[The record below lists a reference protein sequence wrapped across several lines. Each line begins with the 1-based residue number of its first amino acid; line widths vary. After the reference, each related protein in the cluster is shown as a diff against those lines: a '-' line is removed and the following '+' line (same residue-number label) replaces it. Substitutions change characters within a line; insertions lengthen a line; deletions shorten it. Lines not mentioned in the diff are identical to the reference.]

1 MAIQPSPES
10 TPKSTSAYDYDRQ
23 PRSIPFEGFD
33 PDAARQKVEA
43 TIRWGITEAPI
54 SAAKPVEP
62 ASEITGK
69 NQYGGEKTIPFS
81 IDGVRYGTQAL
92 DGLPY
97 VAGKTNKNS

>member
-1 MAIQPSPES
+1 MQIQSANELMGE
-10 TPKSTSAYDYDRQ
+10 PK
-23 PRSIPFEGFD
+23 PNPFENID
-33 PDAARQKVEA
+33 ADAARQKVEA
-43 TIRWGITEAPI
+43 AIRWGIAEAPI
-54 SAAKPVEP
+54 AAAKPVEP